1 LVILDKAS
9 PRALTTSCPTAID
22 VDIEA
27 ANNTRCLNG
36 IKLASFKLRTA
47 LLGGAHK
54 LSLTI
59 IMKVAGPLKE
69 MVSPSAGLWI
79 K

>member
-1 LVILDKAS
+1 
-9 PRALTTSCPTAID
+9 
-22 VDIEA
+22 
-27 ANNTRCLNG
+27 LNG